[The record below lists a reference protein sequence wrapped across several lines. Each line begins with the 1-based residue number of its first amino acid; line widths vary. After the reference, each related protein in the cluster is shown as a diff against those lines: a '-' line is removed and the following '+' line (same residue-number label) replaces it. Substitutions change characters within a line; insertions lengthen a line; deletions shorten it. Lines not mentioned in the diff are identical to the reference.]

1 MIEDQ
6 SYTSDMKGSET
17 SSVEVLM
24 EFERGV
30 HAALE
35 MYSNI
40 HRGSGQYSMVST
52 ALFEQAR
59 DIVLEHLG
67 LDSDG
72 YVTIFCTPQR
82 VEHLKAQLKPA
93 SYHTV
98 SSQDIGLPLG
108 IRALVVERK
117 GLPKGIP
124 FQTGG
129 GVVKLVNPNS
139 VVWADAPD
147 RFEAGTPNI
156 INVIAFAKSL
166 QLTEHF
172 GDNVFKEQVHQTAT
186 ATAAEI
192 LYHDQFLEYSG
203 KELLFELRKAMIG
216 RDVHVPTVEGETPY
230 TNLDNAAS
238 TPTFSPI
245 WEVVCSKF
253 TLRDLMNKGN
263 WCICI
268 YDRKELNK
276 LVLLITS
283 GDGDWKPKDS
293 PVDSISSASQIAEV
307 DSLVADIL
315 KQLDGILGKST

>member
-1 MIEDQ
+1 
-6 SYTSDMKGSET
+6 MKGSET
-17 SSVEVLM
+17 DSEFLM
-24 EFERGV
+24 ELERGV

-59 DIVLEHLG
+59 NIVLEHLG

-82 VEHLKAQLKPA
+82 AEHLKAQLKPA

-108 IRALVVERK
+108 IRALAVERK

-156 INVIAFAKSL
+156 VNVIAFAKAL

-172 GDNVFKEQVHQTAT
+172 GDNVFKGQAHQTTT
-186 ATAAEI
+186 ASCNQSVCTAV
-192 LYHDQFLEYSG
+192 DQG
-203 KELLFELRKAMIG
+203 
-216 RDVHVPTVEGETPY
+216 
-230 TNLDNAAS
+230 
-238 TPTFSPI
+238 
-245 WEVVCSKF
+245 C
-253 TLRDLMNKGN
+253 
-263 WCICI
+263 
-268 YDRKELNK
+268 
-276 LVLLITS
+276 
-283 GDGDWKPKDS
+283 
-293 PVDSISSASQIAEV
+293 
-307 DSLVADIL
+307 
-315 KQLDGILGKST
+315 